1 MRFKGRLRLS
11 LEYFCHITS
20 KAHIYLNIKQKLGGG
35 KAMEQRNI
43 YQDIAT
49 RTGGDIYIGVVGPV
63 RTGKSTF
70 TKRFMDTLVIPNIPD
85 EYSRERAR
93 DELPQSAQGRT
104 IMTTEPKFIPEDAVE
119 IDLGDN
125 AHLSVRMIDC
135 VGYIVPEALG
145 YMEDE
150 VPRMVKTP
158 WFSEEIPFDKAAEYG
173 TRKVIT
179 DHSTI
184 GLVIT
189 TDGTVGELSRDS
201 YIDAEERVISELKS
215 INKPFIILL
224 NSRYPSSQEAQSLAG
239 ELAAKYMVPVIPI
252 SSPELSEN
260 EIKRILAQIL
270 LEFPITEINVDI
282 PSWIISLPKEHWLK
296 SSVISDIMKAAK
308 NLTKLREVQEMAEAI
323 CANPYIDASRLA
335 SIDLATGKAEIGVY
349 ITPGLFYKVLSEE
362 TGLDI
367 PDERALLES
376 FSDLKE
382 KESRYERIAK
392 AYESVMDTGY
402 GIVMPT
408 MEELSLK
415 EPQIIRQSGKYGVKL
430 KASAP
435 SVHMM
440 RIETCAEVTP
450 VVGSE
455 QQSEDLVKYLLK
467 EFEED
472 PVKIWES
479 DIFGKSLHELIGESL
494 NNKLYRM
501 PSDARGKLCETVEK
515 IINDGCNGLICIIL

>member
-1 MRFKGRLRLS
+1 
-11 LEYFCHITS
+11 
-20 KAHIYLNIKQKLGGG
+20 
-35 KAMEQRNI
+35 MEQRNI
-43 YQDIAT
+43 YQDIAA

-70 TKRFMDTLVIPNIPD
+70 TKRFMDTLVIPNISD
-85 EYSRERAR
+85 EYRQQRAT
-93 DELPQSAQGRT
+93 DELPQSAGGRT

-125 AHLSVRMIDC
+125 VNLSVRMIDC
-135 VGYIVPEALG
+135 VGYIVDSALG
-145 YMEDE
+145 YIEDE

-158 WFSEEIPFDKAAEYG
+158 WFDEEIPFDRAAEFG

-189 TDGTVGELSRDS
+189 TDGSISDIPRED
-201 YIDAEERVISELKS
+201 YIEAEERVISELKA
-215 INKPFIILL
+215 INKPFVVLL
-224 NSRYPSSQEAQSLAG
+224 NCLEPQSQEALRLSA
-239 ELAAKYMVPVIPI
+239 ELSSKYMVPVIPI
-252 SSPELSEN
+252 SCIELDEN

-270 LEFPITEINVDI
+270 FEFPIREISVNI
-282 PSWIISLPKEHWLK
+282 PSWVVSLDKDHWLR
-296 SSVISDIMKAAK
+296 SSVFSEIVK
-308 NLTKLREVQEMAEAI
+308 NASNARKLREIQLIAESVCNNEHI
-323 CANPYIDASRLA
+323 EASRLTA
-335 SIDLATGKAEIGVY
+335 IDLGSGRAELSIMLS
-349 ITPGLFYKVLSEE
+349 PELFFKVLSDE
-362 TGLDI
+362 TGIDI
-367 PDERALLES
+367 PDEKALLKS
-376 FSDLKE
+376 FSTLSE
-382 KESRYERIAK
+382 HQSRYDRIAK
-392 AYESVMDTGY
+392 AYTDVLDSGY

-408 MEELSLK
+408 MEELKLE
-415 EPQIIRQSGKYGVKL
+415 EPQIIKQSGKYGVKL

-450 VVGSE
+450 IVGSE
-455 QQSEDLVKYLLK
+455 EQSEELVNFLLK

-479 DIFGKSLHELIGESL
+479 DIFGKSVNELVNEGL
-494 NNKLYRM
+494 QNKLYRM
-501 PSDARGKLCETVEK
+501 PADARKKLCETIEK